1 MSPFFVDIPM
11 SCIFCEIAAGKAP
24 ANILFQN
31 ETVLVFLSLEGHPIV
46 VPQRHLAGLGELD
59 AQTGAAI
66 MQSAKIVATALRDE
80 TNCEGVN
87 LVLSDGQAAGQDV
100 FHLHM
105 HVKPRW
111 TDDEVSLTWDTRT
124 TPAIERT
131 TLAQA
136 LKTGLTRLV

>member
-1 MSPFFVDIPM
+1 
-11 SCIFCEIAAGKAP
+11 
-24 ANILFQN
+24 
-31 ETVLVFLSLEGHPIV
+31 
-46 VPQRHLAGLGELD
+46 
-59 AQTGAAI
+59 

-105 HVKPRW
+105 YVKPRW
-111 TDDEVSLTWDTRT
+111 TDDEMSLTWDTRT

-131 TLAQA
+131 ALAQA
-136 LKTGLTRLV
+136 LETRLTRLV